1 MNPISRLLPSLSSR
15 RKAALALTFL
25 LLLATATGWRSSHSR
40 TAAAEDKPKP
50 SPNRLLLAEDSG
62 QLAFLRTEAARLADL
77 PASEPMN
84 ARLAL
89 DEDLT
94 ARIFTPLQGR
104 VVTLQAALGDR
115 VEPGKALAVIDSS
128 DFGQA
133 IADLHKAQADDLQKK
148 KSLARARTLYEGEA
162 IARRELEA
170 AEADAQA
177 AGAEAERARLKLA
190 NLSPA
195 RTTIDG
201 QRLVLR
207 APLGGT
213 IVDRQANPGTEVRPD
228 APTPLYVISD
238 LSRLWLNIDLPEKA
252 AALAT
257 PGQVVR
263 FTVDAYPGTD
273 FTARIER
280 VAAIVDAATRRIPVR
295 AMVDNG
301 NGRLKPEMFARAT
314 ISSTDQPPAIRVP
327 VAALLTN
334 GLATQLF
341 VPTGPREFERRP
353 VAVMRQDAEFAYLAA
368 GPSLHVDDRIVIRG
382 ALLLASELA
391 QGE

>member
-238 LSRLWLNIDLPEKA
+238 LSRLWLNIDLPEKT

-341 VPTGPREFERRP
+341 VQTGPREFERRP